1 MPGPAGFIQNKFVT
15 REDVQK
21 AIVAVLDPLAAHTS
35 PGGSRIV
42 IGHTGTHFDEAAAQL
57 EGFSRPLWALASLL
71 SGSKG
76 RDVSHLNPSPTDLAA
91 RWARGLASGT
101 DPEGAEFWGTTR
113 GKDQRMVEMSAMGF
127 SLAVAPESV
136 WDPLSDMEKTNL
148 ADWLG
153 AINNKEM
160 PDTNWLWFR
169 VFANLGLRSVGSD
182 RFSEAQMI
190 KDLDHLDTFQLENL
204 GDEPD
209 DSASGIPGLN
219 DSTAGLTAPRSRG
232 WSRDGPE
239 GVRQLDYYSS
249 SFAIQF
255 SQLVYSKLA
264 NEYDPER
271 CEKYRVRARE
281 FAREFVAYFD
291 DTGRA
296 IPFGRSM
303 IYRAAAASFW
313 PALAYANVS
322 PPAPL
327 TWGHIKGLY
336 LRNLRSWAA
345 LGDEIWTHS
354 GALTIGYAYPN
365 MYMSENYNSPGSPY
379 WFCKIFVGAAVP
391 LDHPLWT
398 EKELPHPGFGEKAVV
413 PETIALDYPGHII
426 TRAGGHSFLLSSGQA
441 CHYPLKHT
449 CEKYGKLAYSSA
461 FGFSVPTGA
470 YTLEQHALDST
481 LGLSD
486 DGGDRWVVRRL
497 APDARIERDGKGGV
511 CLRSTWTPWPGVT
524 VETWLIPPS
533 KDAPNWY
540 LRIHRI
546 KGAKSRGALK
556 SADGG
561 WSIYDRGPDGRAI
574 SSSEARFEKVT
585 EARAVSSAGAVGIVA
600 LEQNSTRVGKVV
612 DADSNSNIM
621 FSRSVIPT
629 LLGDVEGDD
638 AWFVTAVF
646 GLPDAGGMAR
656 PGEGKG
662 PRAGWEA
669 EWAKRPKIPEGLGIE
684 VGK

>member
-1 MPGPAGFIQNKFVT
+1 MPGPAGFIKNEFRT
-15 REDVQK
+15 WEDVQK
-21 AIVAVLDPLAAHTS
+21 AAVAVLDALAPHTS
-35 PGGSRIV
+35 PGGARIV
-42 IGHTGTHFDEAAAQL
+42 LGYTGTHFDEAAAQL
-57 EGFSRPLWALASLL
+57 EGFSRPLWALASLIA
-71 SGSKG
+71 GSKG
-76 RDVSHLNPSPTDLAA
+76 RDVSHLSPSPSELAA
-91 RWARGLASGT
+91 RWSKGLASGT
-101 DPEGAEFWGTTR
+101 DPNGSEFWGTTR

-127 SLAVAPESV
+127 TLAVARELV
-136 WDPLSDMEKTNL
+136 WDPLSETEKNNL

-153 AINNKEM
+153 AINDKEM

-182 RFSEAQMI
+182 RFSQSQMI

-204 GDEPD
+204 GEEPD
-209 DSASGIPGLN
+209 AAVNGETPGL
-219 DSTAGLTAPRSRG
+219 DATTAGLTAPRSRG

-255 SQLVYSKLA
+255 AQLVYSRLA
-264 NEYDPER
+264 NEYDPVR

-281 FAREFVAYFD
+281 FAREFVAYYD
-291 DTGRA
+291 ETGRA

-303 IYRAAAASFW
+303 IYRAASASFW
-313 PALAYANVS
+313 PALAFANVE

-345 LGDEIWTHS
+345 LGDQIWS
-354 GALTIGYAYPN
+354 DGGALTIGYAYPN

-379 WFCKIFVGAAVP
+379 WFCKIFAGIGVGP
-391 LDHPLWT
+391 DHPMWASQ
-398 EKELPHPGFGEKAVV
+398 ELEHPGFGDKPIT
-413 PETIALDYPGHII
+413 PETIALDHPGHIL
-426 TRAGGHSFLLSSGQA
+426 TRSGGHTFLLSSGQA

-486 DGGDRWVVRRL
+486 DGGDRWRVRRL
-497 APDARIERDGKGGV
+497 APDAHIERDGKGGV
-511 CLRSTWTPWPGVT
+511 WLKSTWEPWKGVT

-533 KDAPNWY
+533 KVAPLWY

-546 KGAKSRGALK
+546 RGAQGRGLK

-561 WSIYDRGPDGRAI
+561 WALYDRGPDGRAI
-574 SSSEARFEKVT
+574 AGEPARSEKGS
-585 EARAVSSAGAVGIVA
+585 EARAVSSAGAVGIVS
-600 LEQNSTRVGKVV
+600 LENNSERIARVV
-612 DADSNSNIM
+612 DADSNSNII
-621 FSRSVIPT
+621 FARSVIPT
-629 LLGDVEGDD
+629 VLGDVSGNDV
-638 AWFVTAVF
+638 WYVTGVF
-646 GLPDAGGMAR
+646 GLPAAGGFCK
-656 PGEGKG
+656 PGEAPG
-662 PRAGWEA
+662 PRVGWDD
-669 EWAKRPKIPEGLGIE
+669 EWKRRPVVPEGILAQMSQ
-684 VGK
+684 